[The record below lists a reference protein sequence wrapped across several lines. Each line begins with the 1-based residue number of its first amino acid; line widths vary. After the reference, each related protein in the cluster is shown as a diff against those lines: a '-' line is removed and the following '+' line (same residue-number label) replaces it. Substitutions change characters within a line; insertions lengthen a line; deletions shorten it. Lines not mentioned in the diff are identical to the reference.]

1 MYLQSFSIIF
11 LSVLSPIVT
20 QLAFLNFDNGYRPFG
35 FMLSTSY
42 LPKPG
47 TAGSFPISK
56 MLYLG
61 LTPILKHFEEGFLDC
76 MSNFASYAAGPGPI
90 DFETGILFCNS
101 SAFF

>member
-1 MYLQSFSIIF
+1 
-11 LSVLSPIVT
+11 
-20 QLAFLNFDNGYRPFG
+20 
-35 FMLSTSY
+35 
-42 LPKPG
+42 
-47 TAGSFPISK
+47 